1 MFRKIGLNKI
11 ELLISSLLIFL
22 AGFLRFYD
30 LSSRSIHHDE
40 SLHGFFSWQFSNGM
54 GFEHN
59 PLMHGVFWFLANGT
73 IFFLFG
79 DNDFTLRVLSAIFG
93 IILVLIPILLLK
105 DKIGFLPSF
114 IMSLLFTISP
124 HLLYF
129 SRFARNDIIIVVWT
143 MGLFVFL
150 WRYLEKRQNSS
161 LYMLVIFLV
170 LGFITKETS
179 YITVFIIG
187 LWLLFKSRSDFYG
200 LIFSKMSM
208 KKIKPHTD
216 LFIVFFTLSLPLAS
230 PLIGIFQD
238 YFNLILVAKEGT
250 VGVST
255 GLPSGSNG
263 YIVAVIV
270 SALFFLVSL
279 IIGLLWGGKKWLLIA
294 SLFWGI
300 YILFYSTFLTNVSG
314 ISTGVW
320 QSLGYWISQQ
330 EVARGGQPWYYY
342 FIVFINY
349 EFLPFYSS
357 FIALIYY
364 IFKGDS
370 FRKFLVY
377 WVIATFLLY
386 SLAGEKMPWLTVN
399 IVVPFIVLTSIF
411 TSDIIK
417 KIYSE
422 KRSLFSNIIFILI
435 PLIILFSIFSF
446 FITDWTNLNIESFI
460 SIWIYITLILL
471 SCYYLIFYTYK
482 NGISWTSKRV
492 FLSISLILIIL
503 TIRIST
509 QSSFDDPDVPDE
521 MIVYT
526 QTSPH
531 VHAMSKRIYSESLNK
546 LGNKNL
552 KISIDTSDG
561 YTWPWAWYLRD
572 FENTEYVNFDNY
584 DDNLNLQSDILIV
597 HQRNKETIE
606 IALGDNIKDYDQN
619 LIPLRW
625 WYPEN
630 YRMSNY
636 DDFIDKISNFE
647 NIQGMMNYFFFR
659 DLETSIGSVNTIV
672 YIKSDM

>member
-1 MFRKIGLNKI
+1 MFRKIQLTKI
-11 ELLISSLLIFL
+11 ELLLSSILIFI
-22 AGFLRFYD
+22 AIFSRFYD
-30 LSSRSIHHDE
+30 LSARAVHHDE
-40 SLHGFFSWQFSNGM
+40 SLHGFFSWQLANGM

-59 PLMHGVFWFLANGT
+59 PLMHGVFWFLTNGA
-73 IFFLFG
+73 IFFLLG
-79 DNDFTLRVLSAIFG
+79 DNDFTLRILSAIFG
-93 IILVLIPILLLK
+93 VILILIPILLLK
-105 DKIGFLPSF
+105 ERIGFFSAF

-150 WRYLEKRQNSS
+150 WKYIEKRQNSS
-161 LYMLVIFLV
+161 LYILVIFLV
-170 LGFITKETS
+170 LGFITKETT

-200 LIFSKMSM
+200 LIFSKLSM
-208 KKIKPHTD
+208 KNIQPHTD
-216 LFIVFFTLSLPLAS
+216 LFIVFFTLCLPLAS
-230 PLIGIFQD
+230 PLISIFQD
-238 YFNLILVAKEGT
+238 YFNLVLVAKEGT
-250 VGVST
+250 VGVAT
-255 GLPSGSNG
+255 GLPSGTNG
-263 YIVAVIV
+263 YIAAIII
-270 SALFFLVSL
+270 SALFFLISL
-279 IIGLLWGGKKWLLIA
+279 IIGLKWGGKKWLMIA
-294 SLFWGI
+294 SLFWGV

-320 QSLGYWISQQ
+320 QSLGYWLSQQ

-342 FIVFINY
+342 LIIFLNY
-349 EFLPFYSS
+349 EFFPFFFS
-357 FIALIYY
+357 FIASFYY
-364 IFKGDS
+364 FFKGDS
-370 FRKFLVY
+370 FKRFLVF
-377 WVIATFLLY
+377 WVIATFIFY

-399 IVVPFIVLTSIF
+399 IVIPLIVLTSIF
-411 TSDIIK
+411 LSDIIK

-460 SIWIYITLILL
+460 SIWIYITLIIL
-471 SCYYLIFYTYK
+471 SLYYLLFYSYK
-482 NGISWTSKRV
+482 NGIYWTYKRIL
-492 FLSISLILIIL
+492 LSISLILIIL
-503 TIRIST
+503 TVKISI

-531 VHAMSKRIYSESLNK
+531 VHAMSKRIYSESFNK
-546 LGNKNL
+546 LGNKDI
-552 KISIDTSDG
+552 KIFIDTADG

-572 FENTEYVNFDNY
+572 FKNTDYINFDNHN
-584 DDNLNLQSDILIV
+584 DDSILQPDILII
-597 HQRNKETIE
+597 HQRNQEKVEKS
-606 IALGDNIKDYDQN
+606 LGENLKNYNQN

-630 YRMSNY
+630 YRINNY
-636 DDFIDKISNFE
+636 NDFRDKVSDFE
-647 NIQGMMNYFFFR
+647 KIQNMMNYFLYR
-659 DLETSIGSVNTIV
+659 DLESAIGSVNTIV